1 MDMIVKTKEF
11 FESELER
18 ILNIHF
24 DAKYYFKDV
33 QYLNNPETT
42 EERIAAVDNFIIR
55 RIRVAFWRIGI
66 IEIAKLFQRS
76 KNQHYNL
83 IDYIGNL
90 NENYNQYSWLADLPQ
105 TKLNEWLISL
115 NSGSIKSIRDRVCVQ
130 RDNYFAHT
138 DKSPSV
144 ELTEVQISFEE
155 INSLIDF
162 TESIMFDIKAYCF
175 STHSDFEVTGLERA
189 GELLLAFAS
198 LKEKRERNIKQEMD
212 EWIKERDSI
221 GKRKTHCRI
230 FNLLKQVLI
239 TK

>member
-1 MDMIVKTKEF
+1 MIIKTKEF

-42 EERIAAVDNFIIR
+42 EERIAAANNFIIR

-90 NENYNQYSWLADLPQ
+90 NENYIQYTWLTDLPQ
-105 TKLNEWLISL
+105 AKLNEWLISL
-115 NSGSIKSIRDRVCVQ
+115 NSGSIKSIRNRVCVQ

-138 DKSPSV
+138 DKNPSV
-144 ELTEVQISFEE
+144 ELTEAQISFEE
-155 INSLIDF
+155 VNSLIDL
-162 TESIMFDIKAYCF
+162 TESILFDIKVYCF
-175 STHSDFEVTGLERA
+175 NTHSDFEVTGLDRA
-189 GELLLAFAS
+189 GEILLAFAS
-198 LKEKRERNIKQEMD
+198 LKEKREAINKKELDEWLRERNNIK
-212 EWIKERDSI
+212 
-221 GKRKTHCRI
+221 
-230 FNLLKQVLI
+230 
-239 TK
+239 

>member
-1 MDMIVKTKEF
+1 MEMIVKTKEF

-33 QYLNNPETT
+33 QYLNNPETA
-42 EERIAAVDNFIIR
+42 EERIAAADNLIIR

-83 IDYIGNL
+83 VDYIGDL
-90 NENYNQYSWLADLPQ
+90 NQNYLQYTWLADLPQ
-105 TKLNEWLISL
+105 AKLNEWLVSM

-144 ELTEVQISFEE
+144 ELTEAQISFEE

-175 STHSDFEVTGLERA
+175 KTHSDFEVTGLERA
-189 GELLLAFAS
+189 GDILMAFTS
-198 LKEKRERNIKQEMD
+198 LKEKRERVHKQELD
-212 EWIKERDSI
+212 EWLKERDNV
-221 GKRKTHCRI
+221 GKKT
-230 FNLLKQVLI
+230 N
-239 TK
+239 